1 MLFRHG
7 GTPYPSRWNHNVHY
21 HGVILREIPKGART
35 ALDVGCGNGLL
46 TRELQ
51 RVVPE
56 VVGIDADERVL
67 NQARRDCGDV
77 DWVPGDF
84 LTHDFGRRF
93 DVVASVAVLHHIPDL
108 RAGLRRLA
116 ALTAPGGVLAI
127 VGLAR
132 ATRLRD
138 RLVHVPGLFQHWW
151 FSARYGFWE
160 HTAPTV
166 WPPPH
171 DYTTVRRVAAEL
183 LPGMVWRRLPLWRY
197 SLIWHRPVTT

>member
-1 MLFRHG
+1 MPITSR
-7 GTPYPSRWNHNVHY
+7 RWNHNIHY
-21 HGVILREIPKGART
+21 HGVILGEIPEGART

-56 VVGIDADERVL
+56 VVGIDADEGVL
-67 NQARRDCGDV
+67 GQARRDCGDV
-77 DWVPGDF
+77 DWVFGDV

-116 ALTAPGGVLAI
+116 ALTAPGGVLAV

-138 RLVHVPGLFQHWW
+138 RLIHVPGLFQHWW

-160 HTAPTV
+160 HTAPTA